1 MFGEEGAL
9 TEMAADTPSPMPLM
23 ELSTGFWAFK
33 TLAAAHELGLFA
45 RLSGSPGFTVKSL
58 AEALDIHERPA
69 EMLLTGCAALGL
81 LDKRDGRYHNTPLAE
96 EFLVPGKPHYFG
108 GLVRLLDKRLY
119 PGWGKLTEA
128 IRTNCPTSW
137 DPDKQRSLFEGE
149 DPDMLATFCE
159 AMHSLSTFTAR
170 GNQ

>member
-1 MFGEEGAL
+1 
-9 TEMAADTPSPMPLM
+9 
-23 ELSTGFWAFK
+23 
-33 TLAAAHELGLFA
+33 
-45 RLSGSPGFTVKSL
+45 
-58 AEALDIHERPA
+58 
-69 EMLLTGCAALGL
+69 
-81 LDKRDGRYHNTPLAE
+81 
-96 EFLVPGKPHYFG
+96 
-108 GLVRLLDKRLY
+108 LVRLLDKRLY